1 MPPSGG
7 VYREGALRGDWTVDT
22 SGRGH
27 EVVII
32 EKDEAR
38 IQEVSEQLDCGYL
51 HADGARPHVLKQA
64 DPQAIDT
71 LLCLADMDQEN
82 ILASLVGRILNIP
95 HIITKLEDPEFE
107 TVATALGLET
117 VVVPVRTMGRRL
129 ADLVEGK
136 VTPELSG
143 VIKGE
148 ARLLSFIVQP
158 HQAGPVQDLDL
169 PQETQVVWIYRDGR
183 LRFGAPDLELE
194 PGDEVVVLTR
204 DEIADAVQDRLTAA
218 PP

>member
-1 MPPSGG
+1 MR
-7 VYREGALRGDWTVDT
+7 VVFIGAGATAITTAQLLVEH
-22 SGRGH
+22 GH

-38 IQEVSEQLDCGYL
+38 IREASEQLDCGYL
-51 HADGARPHVLKQA
+51 HGDGTRPHVLKQA

-71 LLCLADMDQEN
+71 LLCLTDMDQEN
-82 ILASLVGRILNIP
+82 ILASLVGRTLNIP
-95 HIITKLEDPEFE
+95 HVVTKLEDPEFE

-136 VTPELSG
+136 GAPELSG
-143 VIKGE
+143 VVKGE

-169 PQETQVVWIYRDGR
+169 PQASQVVWLYRNGR
-183 LRFGAPDLELE
+183 LEFSAPELRLE

-204 DEIADAVQDRLTAA
+204 DEIADAVRESLASV